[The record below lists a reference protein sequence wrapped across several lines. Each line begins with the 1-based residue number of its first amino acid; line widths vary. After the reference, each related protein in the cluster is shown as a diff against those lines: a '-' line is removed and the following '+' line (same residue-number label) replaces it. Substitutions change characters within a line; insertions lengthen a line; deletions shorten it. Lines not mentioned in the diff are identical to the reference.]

1 VREDVAPDFADLS
14 SASHF
19 GPDPSAPCGFLPD
32 GGRIQEGSMKDD
44 RLRVSVKPEYCG
56 ALGLATYC
64 FASMSW
70 DAVWC
75 CEKLRLGSINSVPNK
90 TAGIIGATF
99 LRLVDKRNDI
109 MHSPPATA
117 PGGEQMF
124 NRHGRFITVG
134 DLEEMADEFT
144 ACSLRLNA
152 LLHGPL
158 SGRP

>member
-1 VREDVAPDFADLS
+1 
-14 SASHF
+14 
-19 GPDPSAPCGFLPD
+19 
-32 GGRIQEGSMKDD
+32 MKDD
-44 RLRVSVKPEYCG
+44 RLRVPVKPKYCS

-70 DAVWC
+70 NAVWC

-90 TAGIIGATF
+90 TAGIIGTTLLRWSEALPNSDGHKAECVAAAMEF

-117 PGGEQMF
+117 PDGEQMF
-124 NRHGRFITVG
+124 NRHGRFITVS
-134 DLEEMADEFT
+134 DLEDMADEST